1 MTSIF
6 DVEKRL
12 PLKKECERINKFIIN
27 NSFYVTNGYGAN
39 LNLYQIV
46 DGFLFLDWKHRG
58 TATQI
63 NEFLDY
69 FDIDLNKFGY
79 SNHIFSDT
87 QYLYYLETLINLLDL
102 IRIDYSKPYNFK
114 IAYSNDSIRGF
125 VESIIEN
132 IDIILEANNFMKY
145 QTKNSTIQFTKRDVD
160 ADSAIITVQDRDIA
174 LDILSFLDFRNE
186 NSLNEKK
193 SIITRLYKHLE
204 ANQSTYK
211 SIRIKSSAISKDI
224 NPYDDFFLLANKFDI
239 RHHPKDLLRNGT
251 FQKLDDKRTIEVLD
265 ICFRLFLRIINTS
278 QAISDQDYIN
288 NLKSEFSL
296 I

>member
-27 NSFYVTNGYGAN
+27 NSFYVTNGFGAN

-46 DGFLFLDWKHRG
+46 DCFLFLDWKYRG

-63 NEFLDY
+63 NEFLEY
-69 FDIDLNKFGY
+69 FDIDLSTFGY
-79 SNHIFSDT
+79 SNHVLSDT

-102 IRIDYSKPYNFK
+102 IRIDYSNPYNFK
-114 IAYSNDSIRGF
+114 ISYSNDSIRGF

-132 IDIILEANNFMKY
+132 IDIILQANNFKKY

-160 ADSAIITVQDRDIA
+160 ADSAIITVKDKDIA

-211 SIRIKSSAISKDI
+211 SIRIKSSVSSKDI
-224 NPYDDFFLLANKFDI
+224 NPYDDFSMLANKFDI
-239 RHHPKDLLRNGT
+239 RHHPKELLKNGT
-251 FQKLDDKRTIEVLD
+251 LHKLDDKRTLKVLE
-265 ICFRLFLRIINTS
+265 ICFRLFLRIINTN
-278 QAISDQDYIN
+278 QATIDQDYIN
-288 NLKSEFSL
+288 NLKQEFN
-296 I
+296 IT